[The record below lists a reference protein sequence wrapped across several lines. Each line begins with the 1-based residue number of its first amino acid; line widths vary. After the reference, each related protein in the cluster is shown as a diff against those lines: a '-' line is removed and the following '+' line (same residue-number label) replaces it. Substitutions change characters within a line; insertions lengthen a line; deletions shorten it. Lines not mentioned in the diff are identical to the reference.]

1 VAASSGVVTTGVLP
15 YQEILRLCGLGHNTI
30 QESEG
35 KGPIQ
40 PCRRKNV
47 RSASYDLRLGKA
59 YYFSE
64 GEPKVDGSPPDF
76 EVLHLEP
83 GAKEHIVLAPNQ
95 FVVVS
100 TLEKVCLPDDMV
112 GHLTLKQDIL
122 LQGLIMGSQSQI
134 DAGYSGWIYPL
145 LYNLTNNEVTLQLRQ
160 SIIRLEL
167 VRLEKP
173 TEKPYEGDYLNSS
186 LSESLKEP
194 IGSSL
199 AVLRSE
205 VSEARSRLSRI
216 RLWGAIATAIALVIP
231 VLLAWGSG
239 LLGEVRD
246 TGRAVSKLEG
256 RFEGPVQPDVR
267 VTRLEAQ
274 IDRLNCRVQKQ
285 EKPER
290 PSKC

>member
-1 VAASSGVVTTGVLP
+1 MASSPGLVSTGVLP
-15 YQEILRLCGLGHNTI
+15 YQEILRLCGLSDNALE
-30 QESEG
+30 ESKE

-47 RSASYDLRLGKA
+47 RSASYDLRLGTA

-64 GEPKVDGSPPDF
+64 GEPKTDGSPSDF
-76 EVLHLEP
+76 EVFHLQP
-83 GAKEHIVLAPNQ
+83 GVKDHIVLAPNQ

-100 TLEKVCLPDDMV
+100 TLEKVSLPDDMV

-134 DAGYSGWIYPL
+134 DAGYRGWIYPL
-145 LYNLTNNEVTLQLRQ
+145 LYNLTNNEVTLKLRQ

-167 VRLEKP
+167 VRLEQP
-173 TEKPYEGDYLNSS
+173 TEKRYEGDYLDRS
-186 LSESLKEP
+186 LSESLKNP

-199 AVLRSE
+199 AALKAE
-205 VSEARSRLSRI
+205 VARVRQLLSRI
-216 RLWGAIATAIALVIP
+216 SIWGPIAAVAIP

-246 TGRAVSKLEG
+246 TGHKVSKMEGKLESSLQTDAK
-256 RFEGPVQPDVR
+256 VN
-267 VTRLEAQ
+267 RLEAR
-274 IDRLNCRVQKQ
+274 IDHLNCRIQKQ
-285 EKPER
+285 EKPGK
-290 PSKC
+290 PLKC